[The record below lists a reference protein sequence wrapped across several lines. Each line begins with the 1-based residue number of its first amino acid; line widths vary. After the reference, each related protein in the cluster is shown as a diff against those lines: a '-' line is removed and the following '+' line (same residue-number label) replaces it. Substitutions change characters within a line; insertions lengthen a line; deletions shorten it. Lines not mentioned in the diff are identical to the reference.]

1 MARTGPVTKDTS
13 TVALG
18 LAQVRVGA
26 SAANIGSVTP
36 VLTSSNSIGALANTK
51 FVGETNWFNL
61 ESGFPLLEDYAIV
74 TREKARFECGFKEI
88 TPFNMAVAYGFDISA
103 APYSSYTAHSGEVKL
118 GVRTAPE
125 YVRMEAVYTYPNG
138 SNHLYVIAPRAQVT
152 SSVEVSFA
160 AEDVAAVPVAFEFK
174 NASSEV
180 SGGNM
185 AWDTRPLGRLFWD

>member
-26 SAANIGSVTP
+26 SAGNIGSVTP

-51 FVGETNWFNL
+51 FVGETDWFKL

-74 TREKARFECGFKEI
+74 TREKARFECGFKEV
-88 TPFNMAVAYGFDISA
+88 TPFNMALAYGFDISA
-103 APYSSYTAHSGEVKL
+103 APYASYTAHSGEVKL

-152 SSVEVSFA
+152 SAVEIAFA

-174 NASSEV
+174 RADSEV
-180 SGGNM
+180 SGGNIV
-185 AWDTRPLGRLFWD
+185 WDTRPLGRLFWD